1 MLILSPFIILVMILI
16 FFADGTPIFFAQRRV
31 GINNQIF
38 FIYKF
43 RTMKNNLKD
52 IPTHLISSGENLYTR
67 SGPFLRKFSLDEL
80 PQLFNIFK
88 GDMNFIGPRP
98 ALYNQEDL
106 IDYRT
111 KLGIHTIKTG
121 LTGWAQINGRDD
133 LTIEEKVLKDKYYMK
148 IILCYWI

>member
-1 MLILSPFIILVMILI
+1 
-16 FFADGTPIFFAQRRV
+16 
-31 GINNQIF
+31 
-38 FIYKF
+38 
-43 RTMKNNLKD
+43 MKNNLKD

-67 SGPFLRKFSLDEL
+67 SGPFSENLGLDEL

-111 KLGIHTIKTG
+111 KLGYIQ
-121 LTGWAQINGRDD
+121 LNQ
-133 LTIEEKVLKDKYYMK
+133 V
-148 IILCYWI
+148 